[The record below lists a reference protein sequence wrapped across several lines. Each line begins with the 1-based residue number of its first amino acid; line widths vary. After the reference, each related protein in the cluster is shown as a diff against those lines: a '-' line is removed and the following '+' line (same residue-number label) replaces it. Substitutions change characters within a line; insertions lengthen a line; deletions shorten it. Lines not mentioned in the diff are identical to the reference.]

1 MPLLKLREIPSG
13 PAHEFDLSVVRI
25 GRDPGCEICITGA
38 AAGVVSVNHL
48 RLIFEAANWFAEDLG
63 SRNGTYVD
71 ERRLAPHAKQPFA
84 TGAVIGL
91 GERGPRFAVE
101 LAARER
107 LDETLPEAPISA
119 EPWAATLKM
128 AGPAAPPPPPP
139 PPARRVPPAASEASP
154 AAATPVV
161 PSPPPPQP
169 RQPPP
174 QSAPLRVVLKDVA
187 TGDRFEAA
195 GTRVR
200 LGRGRECEIQPSAS
214 TGTSVSRVHA
224 EIVLTRGIA
233 VVRDARSRNG
243 TLINGVVLAGEH
255 QLVQGDRVQLGQ
267 GGPELSVELLVVAP
281 PAAAS
286 PAAPKVR
293 RSFGGMGRTVFI
305 REVVDE
311 SSRRSAARIRA
322 VVWTFVGLLIL
333 AVGALWWYGDQRVR
347 RASAALSAQQEEARV
362 SQQAVADSMRR
373 AAEAEYNRLRL
384 ELDQARTGSAP
395 AAVVESLRV
404 ALTDAR
410 ERTTA
415 VETALN
421 RAQAQLADQ
430 LAAGDSLRRRADAE
444 MRRLRAELGQATA
457 SQVSGGL
464 LDSLRRELAAAQER
478 SGSIDAQ
485 IRAVRGVNL
494 AALAQANQAAVG
506 LVSVFVGGEVYD
518 GSGFVVT
525 RSGYFITNRH
535 VVAPDNRTAD
545 SIFVTMADQ
554 RFMSRAVAAAV
565 ATPDGPDLAVL
576 KIAGYQGP
584 HIGRVDWTGAGTRQ
598 GEPAALIGFPA
609 GVAAALDETRTV
621 RTSMSAGIFSK
632 VTAELLQFDGFTVG
646 GSSGSPIFNANG
658 EVVAVHRAGL
668 REAAGLGFAVPI
680 RAVLALL
687 PPDARAELG
696 LN

>member
-1 MPLLKLREIPSG
+1 MPLLRLRELPAG
-13 PAHEFDLSVVRI
+13 PTRDFEGSVVRI
-25 GRDPGCEICITGA
+25 GRDPGSDICVTGS
-38 AAGVVSVNHL
+38 AAGAVSVHHV
-48 RLIFEAANWFAEDLG
+48 RLVFEGTSWFAEDVE
-63 SRNGTYVD
+63 SRNGTYLN
-71 ERRLAPHAKQPFA
+71 ERRLAPHMRQPLE

-107 LDETLPEAPISA
+107 LDETLPETPVAA

-128 AGPAAPPPPPP
+128 AGPAASPAPPPQPSRPPEPPEPPQPPPPP
-139 PPARRVPPAASEASP
+139 
-154 AAATPVV
+154 
-161 PSPPPPQP
+161 
-169 RQPPP
+169 
-174 QSAPLRVVLKDVA
+174 LRVVFQDAA
-187 TGDRFEAA
+187 TGGRHEAA
-195 GTRVR
+195 GIRIR
-200 LGRGRECEIQPSAS
+200 LGRGRECEVQPAGTS
-214 TGTSVSRVHA
+214 GTSVSRVHA
-224 EIVLTRGIA
+224 EVVLKAGIA
-233 VVRDARSRNG
+233 VLRDARSRNG
-243 TLINGVVLAGEH
+243 TIVNGEPVAGEH
-255 QLVQGDRVQLGQ
+255 QLAQGDRVQLGQ
-267 GGPELSVELLVVAP
+267 GGPELVVELLVVAP
-281 PAAAS
+281 PVPPRPGSREGPRAA
-286 PAAPKVR
+286 R
-293 RSFGGMGRTVFI
+293 RSFGGKGRTVFF

-311 SSRRSAARIRA
+311 TSKRSAARIRT

-333 AVGALWWYGDQRVR
+333 TVGGLWWYADQRVR
-347 RASAALSAQQEEARV
+347 RAETALSAQQVEAQA

-373 AAEAEYNRLRL
+373 TAGAEYDRLRL
-384 ELDQARTGSAP
+384 ELEQARAGSAP
-395 AAVVESLRV
+395 AAVVDSLRL

-410 ERTTA
+410 QRTAA

-421 RAQAQLADQ
+421 RAQVQLAGQ
-430 LAAGDSLRRRADAE
+430 LAAGDSLRQRADAE
-444 MRRLRAELGQATA
+444 MRRLRAELGEATT
-457 SQVSGGL
+457 SRVSSGL

-506 LVSVFVGGEVYD
+506 LVSVFVAGEVYD

-525 RSGYFITNRH
+525 RSGYFVTNRH
-535 VVAPDNRTAD
+535 VVAPDGRTAD

-554 RFMSRAVAAAV
+554 RFMTRAVAAGV
-565 ATPDGPDLAVL
+565 AAPTGPDLAVL
-576 KIAGYQGP
+576 KIGNYQGP
-584 HIGRVDWTGAGTRQ
+584 HVARVDWTGVGTRQ

-632 VTAELLQFDGFTVG
+632 VTSEQIQFDGFTVG

-680 RAVLALL
+680 RAVLPLL
-687 PPDARAELG
+687 PAGAKAELG